1 MNLFRELAAKP
12 WLTPGLGDRPARDET
27 EQAVHAA
34 RNALKL
40 FFAVI
45 AVIFLLLVIAYGER
59 MTYEDWRPLPESTL
73 LWFNTVALLLG
84 SVAMQWA
91 VASARRG
98 RNEDMKMGL
107 FSGGVASAV
116 FVAGQLLAW
125 RQLVQMGYFEPS
137 DPAIAFFVLITGL
150 HALHILGGF
159 LAWGRIAF
167 RLWMKGAGAEQVR
180 LSVELCTL
188 YWHYLL
194 IVWLVL
200 FGLLFAGNSNLAT
213 LMAICGI
220 R

>member
-1 MNLFRELAAKP
+1 MNLFRELTAKP
-12 WLTPGLGDRPARDET
+12 WLSPGTEGRPAKDEA
-27 EQAVHAA
+27 ELAIDAA

-45 AVIFLLLVIAYGER
+45 SVVFLLLTIAYGER

-73 LWFNTVALLLG
+73 LWFNTVVLILG

-91 VASARRG
+91 VACARRG
-98 RNEDMKMGL
+98 RNEDMRMGL
-107 FSGGVASAV
+107 FAGGVASAV

-125 RQLVQMGYFEPS
+125 RQLVQMGYFEPTN
-137 DPAIAFFVLITGL
+137 PAIAFFVLITGL
-150 HALHILGGF
+150 HALHIVGGF
-159 LAWGRIAF
+159 VAWGRIASKIW
-167 RLWMKGAGAEQVR
+167 LKGADAAQVR

-188 YWHYLL
+188 YWHFLL
-194 IVWLVL
+194 VVWLVL